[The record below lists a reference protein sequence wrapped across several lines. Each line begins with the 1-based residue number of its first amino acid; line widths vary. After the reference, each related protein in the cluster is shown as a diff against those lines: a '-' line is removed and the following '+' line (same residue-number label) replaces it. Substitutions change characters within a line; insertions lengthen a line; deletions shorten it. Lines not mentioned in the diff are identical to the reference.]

1 VILDNN
7 LATAEDLE
15 AIDKKVKEIVAES
28 VQFAEDSDFPDASE
42 AYTDVYA
49 ENDYPFIMD

>member
-1 VILDNN
+1 LDNK

-28 VQFAEDSDFPDASE
+28 VQFAEDSDFPDPSE